1 MKVILD
7 GLMIHTKADL
17 HDAFAQALQLPEWY
31 GRNLDAL
38 HDCLTDIH
46 EQTQIVLCNYPQLEQ
61 TLGPYAHRLQTML
74 RHAEQTNSFI
84 RILFDQKQEAPTV
97 KNNFKF
103 IIHNNGDVSKKAPE
117 KATQMFRMEY
127 GRDARK
133 FHRQIP
139 GYEMTPLVAL
149 PNLAHLLGLGGI
161 YVKNEAM
168 RLHMNSFKVMGGSY
182 AIYRLVK
189 QLLGKENED
198 LSFEYMVSD
207 ECHKAL
213 GDLTFCSA
221 TDGNHG
227 RGLAWA
233 CQKLNYPCKIY
244 VHSETSQPRIDA
256 IRKFGA
262 EVTVVDGNYD
272 DAVRQAAEDAKK
284 NGWYVVSDT
293 SWPGYEEIPT
303 WIMQGYNSIMLETQE
318 QFSAMGIVKP
328 THVFVQAGV
337 GAMAASV
344 VGFYSALF
352 PEDPPLFIVVEPDK
366 APCIYESIAA
376 GDGECHSVEGALD
389 TIMAGLACGDP
400 SPVAFD
406 ILKNNADIFIQ
417 VPDNVAARG
426 MRILG
431 CPLHGD
437 PLVISGESGA
447 VPLGTL
453 FALQTD
459 EIDPELKKVL
469 NLNSDSTV
477 FMINTEGNTDP
488 IEFRR
493 IIWDGKDPV
502 PERYRIDK

>member
-1 MKVILD
+1 MKND
-7 GLMIHTKADL
+7 
-17 HDAFAQALQLPEWY
+17 
-31 GRNLDAL
+31 
-38 HDCLTDIH
+38 
-46 EQTQIVLCNYPQLEQ
+46 
-61 TLGPYAHRLQTML
+61 
-74 RHAEQTNSFI
+74 
-84 RILFDQKQEAPTV
+84 
-97 KNNFKF
+97 FKF
-103 IIHNNGDVSKKAPE
+103 IIHNNGDVSKKNPA
-117 KATQMFRMEY
+117 KAKEMFPIDRA
-127 GRDARK
+127 RDARK

-139 GYEMTPLVAL
+139 GYNMTPLVAL
-149 PNLAHLLGLGGI
+149 PNLAHLLGVGGI

-182 AIYRLVK
+182 AIYRLVRK
-189 QLLGKENED
+189 LLGKENED
-198 LSFEYMVSD
+198 LSFDYLLSD
-207 ECHKAL
+207 ECHEAL
-213 GDLTFCSA
+213 GDVVFCSA

-233 CQKLNYPCKIY
+233 CQQLKHPCKIY

-256 IRKFGA
+256 IKKFGA
-262 EVTVVDGNYD
+262 EVTVVNGNYD
-272 DAVRQAAEDAKK
+272 DAVRQAAEDAEK

-303 WIMQGYNSIMLETQE
+303 WIMQGYTSIMLETQE
-318 QFSAMGIVKP
+318 QFTGMGIVKP
-328 THVFVQAGV
+328 THVIVQAGV

-344 VGFYSALF
+344 VGFYSAMF

-366 APCIYESIAA
+366 AACVYESIAA
-376 GDGECHSVEGALD
+376 GDGKCHSVKGDLD

-406 ILKNNADIFIQ
+406 ILNNNADIFMQ
-417 VPDNVAARG
+417 APDNVAARG

-437 PLVISGESGA
+437 PMVVSGESGA
-447 VPLGTL
+447 LPLGAL

-459 EIDPELKKVL
+459 EINPELKKAL
-469 NLNSDSTV
+469 NLNADSQV

-493 IIWDGKDPV
+493 ILWDGKDPV
-502 PERYRIDK
+502 PERFRVEK